1 MANQC
6 KESATESYIPVL
18 WHIWFIERK
27 KMLVVGGG
35 VAINVSIKLKTVAE
49 TNKPSLCVI
58 TQRLQ
63 LVFQQYDLNGVECF

>member
-1 MANQC
+1 
-6 KESATESYIPVL
+6 
-18 WHIWFIERK
+18 
-27 KMLVVGGG
+27 MLVVGGG

-49 TNKPSLCVI
+49 TNKPSLYVI